1 FYAFLGAAPLVLG
14 SYGVGPDGIGFY
26 IMFVPGSYIVGNF
39 LTSHLVHRL
48 GDQRMM
54 WMGQALTATGIGLML
69 VLALAGFN
77 SPLALALPLMLMGL
91 GNGFMVPPAL
101 AGTVGLMP
109 ALAGSAAAV
118 AGLMQQLAAAVGG
131 FAVGL
136 VSHNNAVNLALVMMV
151 LCLLGVAA
159 QAALRQ
165 VLRPAGP
172 RRVRN

>member
-1 FYAFLGAAPLVLG
+1 
-14 SYGVGPDGIGFY
+14 
-26 IMFVPGSYIVGNF
+26 
-39 LTSHLVHRL
+39 
-48 GDQRMM
+48 
-54 WMGQALTATGIGLML
+54 ML
-69 VLALAGFN
+69 VLALAGFS

-136 VSHNNAVNLALVMMV
+136 FSHRDAVNLALVMMA

-159 QAALRQ
+159 QLGLRR
-165 VLRPAGP
+165 VLHPAGP
-172 RRVRN
+172 TRLRG